1 MTKNIAFR
9 SSFNPRSGLVPVVLL
24 AAGALLLA
32 VVDGTAA
39 ARPLVKDG
47 QIHACYR
54 VKGKPKGELRVV
66 PSARV
71 RCGRGERKVAWSAV
85 GSSGFPGASSQGD
98 QGAQGQGA
106 QGQPGASGSAA
117 PDDAALKAQVSALS
131 LKVESLEGLL
141 AGIAAGDL
149 SGLLPRVSGL
159 EGVLSGVDNEGLKHA
174 VDTVKDVTGD
184 KLLEA
189 VKAVPLL
196 SDVCTQTKELT
207 DRSNLVLGLLN
218 TLDALNVLSL
228 PVALPEFNKVC
239 PGP

>member
-1 MTKNIAFR
+1 
-9 SSFNPRSGLVPVVLL
+9 V
-24 AAGALLLA
+24 LLA
-32 VVDGTAA
+32 VVGGTAA
-39 ARPLVKDG
+39 VQPLAKDG

-54 VKGKPKGELRVV
+54 VKRKPKGELRVV
-66 PSARV
+66 PGTRAH
-71 RCGRGERKVAWSAV
+71 CLRGERKVAWSAV
-85 GSSGFPGASSQGD
+85 GSSGFPGASSQGG
-98 QGAQGQGA
+98 QGAQSQGA
-106 QGQPGASGSAA
+106 QGQPGANGSAT

-159 EGVLSGVDNEGLKHA
+159 EGVLSGVDNEGLQHA
-174 VDTVKDVTGD
+174 VDTVKDVTGG

-196 SDVCTQTKELT
+196 GEVCTQTKELT
-207 DRSNLVLGLLN
+207 DRSNLTLGLLN

-228 PVALPEFNKVC
+228 PVALPQLNKVC